1 MKRKNPGVRNYTWRG
16 PDKKQSGL
24 DYFLVSSD
32 IDTLGYSIKL
42 YVGERCF
49 LNVSVLKQENEDL
62 IDMQQILSQNI
73 MVNPF
78 YKNRW

>member
-1 MKRKNPGVRNYTWRG
+1 MKRKNPGVRKYTWRG

-32 IDTLGYSIKL
+32 IDALGYSIKL
-42 YVGERCF
+42 YIGERCF

-73 MVNPF
+73 
-78 YKNRW
+78 